1 MNGDNPRP
9 TGMVHIVDDEE
20 HPRTATARL
29 LSAHGFDVCTYVDA
43 VDFLKRFTPN
53 GPGCLVLD
61 VQMEG
66 LTGLELQAVLND
78 REESLSIV
86 FLSGR
91 AEIPDSVL
99 AIRRGAVDFLT
110 KPLDG
115 GILAEAVTR
124 GLARSAVR
132 QVEIARLKDL
142 RNRYDRLTPREREV
156 LQHLISGQLNKQAAA
171 DLNISERTIKA
182 HRAQVFTK
190 MEVDSIAE
198 LVRVSEDLHVDPAKR

>member
-1 MNGDNPRP
+1 MTTDSPVP
-9 TGMVHIVDDEE
+9 TGIVHVVDDEE
-20 HPRTATARL
+20 QTRTATARL
-29 LSAHGFDVCTYVDA
+29 LSAHGFAVVTYVDA
-43 VDFLKRFTPN
+43 VDFLNRFVPN
-53 GPGCLVLD
+53 SPGCLVLD

-99 AIRRGAVDFLT
+99 AIRRGAIDFLT

-115 GILAEAVTR
+115 GVLAEAVSR

-132 QVEIARLKDL
+132 WTELARRHEL
-142 RNRYDRLTPREREV
+142 RRRYERLTPREREV

-171 DLNISERTIKA
+171 DLNITERTIKA
-182 HRAQVFTK
+182 HRAQVFSK
-190 MEVDSIAE
+190 MEVESIAE
-198 LVRVSEDLHVDPAKR
+198 LVRLAEHLQIDPAKH